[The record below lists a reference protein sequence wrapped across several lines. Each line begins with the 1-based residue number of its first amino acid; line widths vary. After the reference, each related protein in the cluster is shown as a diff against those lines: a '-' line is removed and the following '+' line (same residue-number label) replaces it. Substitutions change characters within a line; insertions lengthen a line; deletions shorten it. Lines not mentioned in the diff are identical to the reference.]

1 MDTQKIDWFDLSG
14 ENASLKLM
22 AKNTHRTA
30 KVCIVF
36 NEGISQLKSIILDNP
51 DIIAEAGFDLQS
63 SINMEASESLAHK
76 RDTNHDKFVL
86 YSQSDLDGRLSLASL
101 QRIFPN
107 LTKDNLVPTSIQE
120 ITDFSGVFPYEN
132 QWKELYQKHYADEFQ
147 NVWHFENFD
156 ASGYDQETWPPTR
169 TSQPTAMFSGTQQK
183 LENLGYKPMMGA
195 PIFASR
201 EDGEIFARQN
211 DLADLVL
218 KQSNF
223 PFALPLQ
230 IDRDSK
236 TVYAITDVRSMS
248 DLIYCDLHS
257 GHDAENEVEYVKQL
271 QNPIYNLRLSS
282 TIDQEF
288 RTLHTSLGP
297 LRQQIADEKSAFG
310 TIEEETKAIFR
321 KETAIQFQQFLTKI
335 NAIVSNLDVEKISP
349 LQSKYDL
356 AKLEEYAELSE
367 QLDMNLAES
376 NPQQFLQAIDA
387 EYGLNRFIGN
397 GIAYALTAKE
407 LDVSDA
413 NEAYAEN
420 DFYQLFADLSAV
432 THESDQI
439 ELLDDEFDFVQT
451 ESNSESIEADSAEH
465 GPDEPSL
472 DTSLEEPSEG
482 QTEPEAPTLF
492 EDEEEFAADRDDRSK
507 EKINDVGA
515 KIGGAR
521 KDFHRSHLNV
531 SDLDKFN
538 QRELETLVTK
548 ANVWPPLDYEA
559 MQEMGFTAEAATA
572 IKIVKDA
579 ISVQPGKDG
588 RRTYFQPNEKNS
600 ALYITAVGSLR
611 DHLLGKD
618 PELDP
623 EGEFPPA
630 KTLQEVY
637 SRLSDWNARMS
648 GRPSEELKSWGS
660 GLSEYHQALGS
671 KACNYYIRPKDN
683 ISYTFVNE
691 IQRPFKKAQRNTYG
705 QDIDYTSWAH
715 LIKNAKVKTDAEKD
729 AAKQK
734 KEINDQLHNP
744 VPPHLE
750 AEITETKWRNGQDVS
765 EHQLLED
772 FNFKGLE
779 FGNWLNQNERQHV
792 VNFAYDSFC
801 DLADILDVPKEAV
814 SLGGN
819 LSIGF
824 GSRGRGGRNAALA
837 HYEPARK
844 VINLTKIKG
853 AGTLAHEWFHALDDY
868 LGNYKSNYASEKYDS
883 ELSEVMNAAKKSN
896 DTPESY
902 IDSVDA
908 ANTKYTRYA
917 VSWTQEIFKGQS
929 YSYSEYQAAATEILK
944 EYVAQKVGPK
954 ISQYLA
960 NITDPEEKVFTTR
973 TGLTNFITGN
983 DIIAIAASSKDKL
996 DELIKTKFHQGIP
1009 SPMSKKS
1016 LKNYHGC
1023 MEAAIPHMVSREF
1036 VRQALKQGFRFEN
1049 NALGKIDS
1057 NFYSDA
1063 KKLDSFTGRTKP
1075 YWSTNKEMLA
1085 RAGAAYVQDKLA
1097 QAGKVNQYLVNGSE
1111 ENAHKKICAF
1121 SPNPQGMDRQRINA
1135 QFDESFKLI
1144 KVILENAVESSH
1156 KVTHDD
1162 TPSMGM

>member
-1 MDTQKIDWFDLSG
+1 M
-14 ENASLKLM
+14 
-22 AKNTHRTA
+22 
-30 KVCIVF
+30 
-36 NEGISQLKSIILDNP
+36 
-51 DIIAEAGFDLQS
+51 
-63 SINMEASESLAHK
+63 
-76 RDTNHDKFVL
+76 
-86 YSQSDLDGRLSLASL
+86 
-101 QRIFPN
+101 
-107 LTKDNLVPTSIQE
+107 
-120 ITDFSGVFPYEN
+120 
-132 QWKELYQKHYADEFQ
+132 
-147 NVWHFENFD
+147 
-156 ASGYDQETWPPTR
+156 
-169 TSQPTAMFSGTQQK
+169 
-183 LENLGYKPMMGA
+183 
-195 PIFASR
+195 
-201 EDGEIFARQN
+201 
-211 DLADLVL
+211 
-218 KQSNF
+218 
-223 PFALPLQ
+223 
-230 IDRDSK
+230 
-236 TVYAITDVRSMS
+236 
-248 DLIYCDLHS
+248 
-257 GHDAENEVEYVKQL
+257 
-271 QNPIYNLRLSS
+271 
-282 TIDQEF
+282 
-288 RTLHTSLGP
+288 
-297 LRQQIADEKSAFG
+297 
-310 TIEEETKAIFR
+310 
-321 KETAIQFQQFLTKI
+321 
-335 NAIVSNLDVEKISP
+335 
-349 LQSKYDL
+349 
-356 AKLEEYAELSE
+356 
-367 QLDMNLAES
+367 
-376 NPQQFLQAIDA
+376 
-387 EYGLNRFIGN
+387 
-397 GIAYALTAKE
+397 
-407 LDVSDA
+407 
-413 NEAYAEN
+413 
-420 DFYQLFADLSAV
+420 
-432 THESDQI
+432 
-439 ELLDDEFDFVQT
+439 
-451 ESNSESIEADSAEH
+451 
-465 GPDEPSL
+465 
-472 DTSLEEPSEG
+472 
-482 QTEPEAPTLF
+482 
-492 EDEEEFAADRDDRSK
+492 
-507 EKINDVGA
+507 
-515 KIGGAR
+515 
-521 KDFHRSHLNV
+521 
-531 SDLDKFN
+531 
-538 QRELETLVTK
+538 
-548 ANVWPPLDYEA
+548 
-559 MQEMGFTAEAATA
+559 
-572 IKIVKDA
+572 
-579 ISVQPGKDG
+579 
-588 RRTYFQPNEKNS
+588 
-600 ALYITAVGSLR
+600 
-611 DHLLGKD
+611 
-618 PELDP
+618 
-623 EGEFPPA
+623 
-630 KTLQEVY
+630 
-637 SRLSDWNARMS
+637 
-648 GRPSEELKSWGS
+648 
-660 GLSEYHQALGS
+660 
-671 KACNYYIRPKDN
+671 
-683 ISYTFVNE
+683 
-691 IQRPFKKAQRNTYG
+691 
-705 QDIDYTSWAH
+705 
-715 LIKNAKVKTDAEKD
+715 
-729 AAKQK
+729 
-734 KEINDQLHNP
+734 
-744 VPPHLE
+744 
-750 AEITETKWRNGQDVS
+750 
-765 EHQLLED
+765 
-772 FNFKGLE
+772 
-779 FGNWLNQNERQHV
+779 